1 MPKIHMKFFTCT
13 SFFKCIHE
21 NIYISKHSY
30 FYFFKRWASV
40 FSVTAKQQLTGRC
53 TSSPNTLPRVVF
65 HVWLSHYQNPSISVI
80 ISQRKERENIYFR
93 FPFLS
98 LTGTELFFLFCF
110 TKIFFSSTTLL
121 ADRIC
126 LVVSVQEIPSLI

>member
-1 MPKIHMKFFTCT
+1 MKFFTCT
-13 SFFKCIHE
+13 SVFKCIHE
-21 NIYISKHSY
+21 NIFLNIFISKRSY

-40 FSVTAKQQLTGRC
+40 FSVTAKQQLTGSC

-65 HVWLSHYQNPSISVI
+65 RAWLSHYQNASISVI
-80 ISQRKERENIYFR
+80 ISQRKEGIYFT

-98 LTGTELFFLFCF
+98 LTGTEIFFLFCF